1 MSATINEPT
10 LDENYQLAGV
20 CDRCRTVRPLF
31 PVHYERGYQRLCDRC
46 WARNMKFITRD
57 AEEVGRNITLQIA
70 QADAAN
76 WTNYVYVLA
85 NGSVTSCAVVY
96 KE

>member
-31 PVHYERGYQRLCDRC
+31 PVHYERGYQRLCVRC

-76 WTNYVYVLA
+76 DQPRVDALLREKDRLNR
-85 NGSVTSCAVVY
+85 GRGGR
-96 KE
+96 